1 MNDDQK
7 KLVQLLKTA
16 VNSVYKEDRFLFAYF
31 DGSRKGMEQ
40 SFVFRTGIYLN
51 DLMKDTEFKS
61 LDLDSEY
68 NKNLNEVKATSR
80 YPDGIRPDLIIHERG
95 SNNQNKL
102 AVEFKGFWKRN
113 IQKDINKLEDL
124 TNPNG
129 KYKYTIGIFVFIG
142 EKNASYRYIING
154 AEHVEGN

>member
-16 VNSVYKEDRFLFAYF
+16 VNSVYNEERFLFDYIE
-31 DGSRKGMEQ
+31 GSRKGMEQ

-51 DLMKDTEFKS
+51 DLIKDTEFNG

-68 NKNLNEVKATSR
+68 NKNLNGVKGTDR
-80 YPDGIRPDLIIHERG
+80 YPDGIRPDLIIHKRA
-95 SNNQNKL
+95 SNEQNKL

-124 TNPNG
+124 TNPSG

-142 EKNASYRYIING
+142 KNNAIYRYIING
-154 AEHVEGN
+154 AEYVEGN